1 MLYTAESVT
10 PRHPDKMCDQI
21 SDLIVDVCLTQDPD
35 ARVAIETM
43 GGHGEI
49 TITGEITTK
58 ASFQQ
63 TSYIGYI
70 CDLFPE
76 LANFNFH
83 FNISKQSPDIAHG
96 VDKGGAGDQGIMIGW
111 ACNDNSEHLPQEYF
125 LARMVAQRL
134 YRKYPFDGKTQV
146 TMDEN
151 GKVKAVVASFQNVKK
166 KDLLKDVKDIIKAEK
181 YFINPAGDWNIG
193 GMEAD
198 TGLTGRKLAV
208 DSYGTRIPLGGGAF
222 SGKDS
227 TKVDR
232 SGAYMARRIAVDYLE
247 KYKAKEVIVK
257 LAYAIGVVQPVMA
270 VATVVYDKTNIEEVV
285 IKDYD
290 LSPKGIIEFLD
301 LRKPMFIQTAQW
313 GHFGRDFTWK

>member
-1 MLYTAESVT
+1 MLFTAESVT

-21 SDLIVDVCLTQDPD
+21 SDLILDITLTSDPE

-43 GGHGEI
+43 GGHKEI
-49 TITGEITTK
+49 TITGELTTK
-58 ASFQQ
+58 AKFNQ

-76 LANFNFH
+76 LADYNFH

-96 VDKGGAGDQGIMIGW
+96 VDKGGAGDQGIMIGY
-111 ACNDNSEHLPQEYF
+111 ACNDNEEFLPQEYF
-125 LARMVAQRL
+125 LARMLAQRL
-134 YRKYPFDGKTQV
+134 YKQFPYDGKTQV
-146 TMDEN
+146 TIDEK
-151 GKVKAVVASFQNVKK
+151 GVVKAVVASFQNVKRK
-166 KDLLKDVKDIIKAEK
+166 HLEKAVKNIIKSEK

-193 GMEAD
+193 GMDAD

-247 KYKAKEVIVK
+247 KYNAKFVGVK

-270 VATVVYDKTNIEEVV
+270 VASIVDREGKVQDVKIEG
-285 IKDYD
+285 YD
-290 LSPKGIIEFLD
+290 LSPKGIIKFLD
-301 LRKPMFIQTAQW
+301 LRKPVFVQTAQW
-313 GHFGRDFTWK
+313 GHFGRDFNWK